1 LIKLSFLGLGFHS
14 LVGVGGSKK
23 LHGRRRGRKSS
34 TNTNLSSIKTTS
46 FYETRG
52 CTYIVTLIYINNDK
66 IQDGKD
72 DGCASRFNLSE
83 EICMFGF
90 PPRTKNVEISL
101 VSIVDFE

>member
-1 LIKLSFLGLGFHS
+1 M
-14 LVGVGGSKK
+14 
-23 LHGRRRGRKSS
+23 
-34 TNTNLSSIKTTS
+34 
-46 FYETRG
+46 
-52 CTYIVTLIYINNDK
+52 TLIYINNDK